1 VLRAAGRWDLGENL
15 RKIDHLGLAEW
26 RKAVEQFPESK
37 AYGRYY
43 CTYSCV
49 WALNTRTAATMN
61 LEIVLSLLLFFSAV
75 CYGLLGIRLLGGKRE
90 VGSLP
95 VGATFIAIG
104 IWVLGG
110 AVELVAPNFLVFSI
124 GRTGHFVGT
133 ALVPVTILISF
144 REYTGAQTS
153 RTMIAVL
160 LIVPVLSI
168 LVAATNALH
177 EIMWYLPATNDA
189 GEFLTRP
196 VRWGPWFLFLH
207 APYGYAIF
215 LLSILTLVMHSTAVA
230 PAHRRGLFMLAGSA
244 IAPAIA
250 IAAYDLGI
258 GPNTISTVP
267 LVFSGLL
274 PIYAWLVI
282 GEQIIEFSPLAYE
295 TVYQNMQDPV
305 VVVDDQERIIGLN
318 HGAELMLNVT
328 ESDALRESL
337 DHVFGEAVPEIHKAL
352 STGKPQKML
361 TNTGRF
367 LHLQVS
373 PIATN
378 KAAARMGRVLMFRDV
393 SDVEKAQ
400 KEIRTSEML
409 LRTLVDHSVNGIIR
423 MRWVDEDDGRSLRC
437 IFANAA
443 AGRYLCSNPDEM
455 IDLTASGLMKLAS
468 SGMEPRDSEDLLGQ
482 FLEAAENGEVID
494 TECRVGSDSTQKWLR
509 VIGEPV
515 GDDVAVTFV
524 DITDRKAKE
533 IQMESIAWSD
543 PLTGVLNRRG
553 FERDAAKRLSD
564 SDDNAT
570 GALLFIDL
578 NEFKQINDK
587 CGHEVGDQ
595 LLTIAAERLRTS
607 LRSHDIIGRPGGDEF
622 VALVPDVKPKVAEK
636 LAARLTKRLEEPY
649 IVGSETLH
657 CAASIGLAL
666 YPEHANTLTGL
677 LRAADQAMY
686 RAKARCRGVPD
697 ISDTDLLEKAG

>member
-1 VLRAAGRWDLGENL
+1 
-15 RKIDHLGLAEW
+15 
-26 RKAVEQFPESK
+26 
-37 AYGRYY
+37 
-43 CTYSCV
+43 
-49 WALNTRTAATMN
+49 MN
-61 LEIVLSLLLFFSAV
+61 LEIVLSLLLFFSAA
-75 CYGLLGIRLLGGKRE
+75 CYGLLAMRIIGGKRE

-95 VGATFIAIG
+95 VGATFIGIG

-110 AVELVAPNFLVFSI
+110 AIELVAPNFLVFSI
-124 GRTGHFVGT
+124 GRTGHFLGT
-133 ALVPVTILISF
+133 ALLPVTILICF
-144 REYTGAQTS
+144 REYTGAETS
-153 RTMIAVL
+153 KTVIGAL

-168 LVAATNALH
+168 LVAATNHMH

-207 APYGYAIF
+207 APHGYIVF
-215 LLSILTLVMHSTAVA
+215 LLSILTLVMHSSAVA
-230 PAHRRGLFMLAGSA
+230 PAHRRGLFMLAGSSL
-244 IAPAIA
+244 APAIA
-250 IAAYDLGI
+250 IAAYDFGI

-282 GEQIIEFSPLAYE
+282 GERMIEFSPLAYE
-295 TVYQNMQDPV
+295 TIYQNMQDPV
-305 VVVDDQERIIGLN
+305 VVVDDQKRVIGLN
-318 HGAELMLNVT
+318 HGAELLLNVS
-328 ESDALRESL
+328 ESEALRESL
-337 DHVFGEAVPEIHKAL
+337 DAVFGEAVPEIHEAL

-361 TNTGRF
+361 TGTGRF

-400 KEIRTSEML
+400 REIRSSEQL
-409 LRTLVDHSVNGIIR
+409 LRTLVNHSVNGIIR
-423 MRWVDEDDGRSLRC
+423 MRWFDEDDGRILRC

-443 AGRYLCSNPDEM
+443 AGRYLHSNPDEM
-455 IDLTASGLMKLAS
+455 MDLTAGEIMKLS
-468 SGMEPRDSEDLLGQ
+468 SAGMDARDSEELHEQ
-482 FLEAAENGEVID
+482 FMEAAENGEVID
-494 TECRVGSDSTQKWLR
+494 TEVRVGLDSTQKWLR

-524 DITDRKAKE
+524 EITDRKAKE
-533 IQMESIAWSD
+533 FQMESIAWSD

-553 FERDAAKRLSD
+553 FERDAAKRLKD

-570 GALLFIDL
+570 GALLFVDL

-607 LRSHDIIGRPGGDEF
+607 LRPHDIIGRLGGDEF
-622 VALVPDVKPKVAEK
+622 VALVPDVKPKVAEE
-636 LAARLTKRLEEPY
+636 LAARLTKRLEESY

-686 RAKARCRGVPD
+686 RAKARCRGVSD
-697 ISDTDLLEKAG
+697 ISDIDLLEKAG

>member
-1 VLRAAGRWDLGENL
+1 
-15 RKIDHLGLAEW
+15 
-26 RKAVEQFPESK
+26 
-37 AYGRYY
+37 
-43 CTYSCV
+43 
-49 WALNTRTAATMN
+49 MN
-61 LEIVLSLLLFFSAV
+61 LEIVLSLLLFFTAV

-90 VGSLP
+90 VGSLS

-110 AVELVAPNFLVFSI
+110 VVELVAPNFLVFSI
-124 GRTGHFVGT
+124 GRTGHFLGT
-133 ALVPVTILISF
+133 ALVPVTILICF

-153 RTMIAVL
+153 RTMIAAL
-160 LIVPVLSI
+160 LILPVLSI
-168 LVAATNALH
+168 LVAATNSMH
-177 EIMWYLPATNDA
+177 EMMWYLPATNDA

-207 APYGYAIF
+207 APYGYAVF
-215 LLSILTLVMHSTAVA
+215 LLSVLTLVTHSTAVA
-230 PAHRRGLFMLAGSA
+230 PAQRRGLFMLAGSSV
-244 IAPAIA
+244 APAIA

-274 PIYAWLVI
+274 PIYAWLI
-282 GEQIIEFSPLAYE
+282 ISEQIIEFSPLAYE

-305 VVVDDQERIIGLN
+305 VVVDEQERIIGLN
-318 HGAELMLNVT
+318 HGAELMLNIS

-337 DHVFGEAVPEIHKAL
+337 DDVFGEVVPEIHEAL
-352 STGKPQKML
+352 STGEPQKMP

-400 KEIRTSEML
+400 REIRSSELL

-423 MRWVDEDDGRSLRC
+423 MRWVDEDDGRILRC

-443 AGRYLCSNPDEM
+443 AGRYLHFDPDDVT
-455 IDLTASGLMKLAS
+455 DLSASGLMKLAS
-468 SGMEPRDSEDLLGQ
+468 SAMNPRESAELREQ
-482 FLEAAENGEVID
+482 FLEAAESGEVID
-494 TECRVGSDSTQKWLR
+494 TEVHVGLGSTQKWLR

-515 GDDVAVTFV
+515 GDNVAVTFV
-524 DITDRKAKE
+524 DITDRKAKQFQ
-533 IQMESIAWSD
+533 IESIAWSD
-543 PLTGVLNRRG
+543 PLTGILNRRG
-553 FERDAAKRLSD
+553 FERDAAKRLSE

-578 NEFKQINDK
+578 NEFKQVNDK

-595 LLTIAAERLRTS
+595 LLTIAAERLQQS
-607 LRSHDIIGRPGGDEF
+607 LRSHDIIGRLGGDEF
-622 VALVPDVKPKVAEK
+622 VALVPDVKPKIAER
-636 LAARLTKRLEEPY
+636 LAARLTRCLEEPY
-649 IVGSETLH
+649 IVGSETLA

-686 RAKARCRGVPD
+686 RAKDRCRGAADV
-697 ISDTDLLEKAG
+697 SNADLLEKAG